1 MDASGLDDYVM
12 SHVPYTI
19 PTSHTI
25 GRLVLLMM
33 VCIPS
38 WDIMEASSENLH
50 VIHSPCLKEGLSRAE
65 SGRARTPSTYC
76 T

>member
-38 WDIMEASSENLH
+38 WDIMKASSENSH
-50 VIHSPCLKEGLSRAE
+50 VIRGSP
-65 SGRARTPSTYC
+65 
-76 T
+76 